1 MVLSLVLAYISFTF
15 NSLLLQM
22 KIFKNKKNLISE
34 ISNKKNI
41 AFVPTMGSIHK
52 GHLSLIKR
60 AKKEFKNVVVSIYI
74 NPKQF
79 NSNLAFKKYP
89 RNLNKDI
96 VILKKLNVKYLYIP
110 TDNDI
115 YSFRPITP
123 IYLNKFSKKLC
134 GKFRPSHFKGVINV
148 INRFIEIIKPH
159 SIYLGLKDL
168 QQLSLIKLH
177 IDKNKIP
184 TKVISCPTIRDVN
197 GVALSSRNKK
207 LKLNQIKIAG
217 KIYRYLRDKKR
228 NIISGNFRKQQLV
241 FINEIK
247 LLGVK
252 KIDYLEYINLKNFK
266 SPKSVNEN
274 YNIFIAYYLGK
285 IRLID
290 NL

>member
-115 YSFRPITP
+115 YVYEHHLKDFT
-123 IYLNKFSKKLC
+123 NAKFETLIGTIEIQKKLPKDFHSKK
-134 GKFRPSHFKGVINV
+134 R
-148 INRFIEIIKPH
+148 E
-159 SIYLGLKDL
+159 
-168 QQLSLIKLH
+168 
-177 IDKNKIP
+177 
-184 TKVISCPTIRDVN
+184 
-197 GVALSSRNKK
+197 AL
-207 LKLNQIKIAG
+207 
-217 KIYRYLRDKKR
+217 
-228 NIISGNFRKQQLV
+228 
-241 FINEIK
+241 E
-247 LLGVK
+247 
-252 KIDYLEYINLKNFK
+252 
-266 SPKSVNEN
+266 
-274 YNIFIAYYLGK
+274 
-285 IRLID
+285 
-290 NL
+290 